1 MKYIGYKKN
10 LYDLFNNTNLF
21 VSPLRF
27 GAGVKGKLV
36 TSASYGLP
44 IIASK
49 ITIEGMGLGNK
60 IISYS
65 NEKQLS
71 NKILSLYNSEKQWKK
86 YKENIETI
94 LSDHFGQK
102 TFAKNLEKCFKKIGY
117 NLKIKT
123 NHNIY

>member
-1 MKYIGYKKN
+1 
-10 LYDLFNNTNLF
+10 
-21 VSPLRF
+21 
-27 GAGVKGKLV
+27 
-36 TSASYGLP
+36 
-44 IIASK
+44 
-49 ITIEGMGLGNK
+49 MGLGNK

-71 NKILSLYNSEKQWKK
+71 NKILSLYNSEKKWKK

-94 LSDHFGQK
+94 MSDHFGQK
-102 TFAKNLEKCFKKIGY
+102 TFTKNLEKCFKKIGY